1 MFTRLLI
8 LNWRIFLANLN
19 RFQLLL
25 MIGYIMF
32 LGVMMVNLIGT
43 AFVVV
48 MMDTD
53 PWMATQ
59 MPWLTP
65 KVYTFVLLVFTNTYW
80 VMHFSFTNL
89 RLLNIEE
96 NRKLLGFG
104 FPLKRLARYMI
115 TISFFHPVNIIYN
128 FTWLVFLMIQ
138 VQYWYQIPVALLGV
152 VLNYVVIY
160 SVKHRFLQIVERR
173 FIAVVL
179 GFIILIFS
187 LFQLVQLFSENQA
200 EVFLE
205 LVPRIETI
213 NFWLSVIPGGL
224 LYRAVNVDYG
234 FANALILTAGML
246 VFITG
251 ILIDHYNKTCD
262 GLLRPA
268 LKKAEEANSQVWQLL
283 RKVLGK
289 NAGKYYYYVI
299 IHPYNKLQLLTLALI
314 PIVYV
319 PLLLNVNYEIAQ
331 KVAIPTILAGIPV
344 ALLAMGMAN
353 MYGYENRE
361 LLLHLQFPVTLE
373 QQLKERF
380 LGVILF
386 PLLVFYGIT
395 IVEILFIPQIGKV
408 FHIFVANTFMF
419 LMFMLLFIWSSY
431 YQYQK
436 AIYSSFSYKHPI
448 IPQKVTFIL
457 SFMIFTIGYM
467 VFVPLGELEWYRL
480 TIMGV
485 VIVITGFYLWQ
496 HMDVLVN
503 LFKKRILLRIWSE
516 L

>member
-1 MFTRLLI
+1 MFSRLLI

-32 LGVMMVNLIGT
+32 LGVMLVNLIGT
-43 AFVVV
+43 AIVVV

-65 KVYTFVLLVFTNTYW
+65 KVYTFILLVFTNTYW

-104 FPLKRLARYMI
+104 FPLKRLARYII

-138 VQYWYQIPVALLGV
+138 VDYWYQIPVAFLAV
-152 VLNYVVIY
+152 ILNYALIY
-160 SVKHRFLQIVERR
+160 SIKHRFLQIVERR
-173 FIAVVL
+173 FIAVVV
-179 GFIILIFS
+179 GFVILVFT

-200 EVFLE
+200 RVFIE

-213 NFWLSVIPGGL
+213 NFWLSVIPGGFL
-224 LYRAVNVDYG
+224 HRAVNVDYG
-234 FANALILTAGML
+234 VANALVLTAGMIVLIGIIL
-246 VFITG
+246 V
-251 ILIDHYNKTCD
+251 DHFNKTCD
-262 GLLRPA
+262 GLLKPA
-268 LKKAEEANSQVWQLL
+268 LKKAEEANGKIWKILK
-283 RKVLGK
+283 RILGL
-289 NAGKYYYYVI
+289 NAGKYYYYVV

-361 LLLHLQFPVTLE
+361 LLLHLQFPIKLE

-386 PLLVFYGIT
+386 PLVVFYFIT
-395 IVEILFIPQIGKV
+395 IMELLFIPQIGQV

-436 AIYSSFSYKHPI
+436 ATYSSFSYKHPI

-457 SFMIFTIGYM
+457 SFMIFTIGYL
-467 VFVPLGELEWYRL
+467 VFIPLGNLEWYRL
-480 TIMGV
+480 TIMSV
-485 VIVITGFYLWQ
+485 VIVIIGIYLWG
-496 HMDVLVN
+496 HMEVLVN
-503 LFKKRILLRIWSE
+503 LFKKRILIRIWSE

>member
-1 MFTRLLI
+1 MFSRLLI

-32 LGVMMVNLIGT
+32 LGVMLVNLIGT
-43 AFVVV
+43 AIVVV
-48 MMDTD
+48 LMDTD

-65 KVYTFVLLVFTNTYW
+65 KVYTFILLVFGNTYW

-115 TISFFHPVNIIYN
+115 IISFCHPVNIIYN

-138 VQYWYQIPVALLGV
+138 VEYWYQVPVAFLAV
-152 VLNYVVIY
+152 VLNYMLIY
-160 SVKHRFLQIVERR
+160 SIKHRFLQIVERR
-173 FIAVVL
+173 FIAVVV
-179 GFIILIFS
+179 GFIIVIFS
-187 LFQLVQLFSENQA
+187 LFQFVQVFSENQSRIL
-200 EVFLE
+200 FSLI
-205 LVPRIETI
+205 PKIETI
-213 NFWLSVIPGGL
+213 NSWLGWMPGGVL
-224 LYRAVNVDYG
+224 LRGVRVDYG
-234 FANALILTAGML
+234 MLNAGIYVVFLVVLIGL
-246 VFITG
+246 ITV
-251 ILIDHYNKTCD
+251 DHFNKTCD
-262 GLLRPA
+262 GLHKPA
-268 LKKAEEANSQVWQLL
+268 LKKVEEASSQLW
-283 RKVLGK
+283 KVLRRVFGK
-289 NAGKYYYYVI
+289 NAGKYYYYVM
-299 IHPYNKLQLLTLALI
+299 IHPYNKLQLLTLAII

-331 KVAIPTILAGIPV
+331 TIAIPTILAGIPV

-361 LLLHLQFPVTLE
+361 LLMHLQFPITLE

-380 LGVILF
+380 LGVIIL
-386 PLLVFYGIT
+386 PLLVFYSIT
-395 IVEILFIPQIGKV
+395 IMEILFIPQTGAILN
-408 FHIFVANTFMF
+408 IFVANTFFF
-419 LMFMLLFIWSSY
+419 LCFMLLFIWSSY
-431 YQYQK
+431 FQYQK

-457 SFMIFTIGYM
+457 SFMIFAVGYL
-467 VFVPLGELEWYRL
+467 VFVPLPALEWYRL

-485 VIVITGFYLWQ
+485 VIVIIGIYLWG

-503 LFKKRILLRIWSE
+503 LFKKRILTRIWSD

>member
-1 MFTRLLI
+1 MFSRLLL
-8 LNWRIFLANLN
+8 LNWRIFLSNLN

-32 LGVMMVNLIGT
+32 LGVMLVNLIGT
-43 AFVVV
+43 AIVVV
-48 MMDTD
+48 IMDTD
-53 PWMATQ
+53 PWMQMQ

-65 KVYTFVLLVFTNTYW
+65 RVYSFILLVFANTYW

-104 FPLKRLARYMI
+104 FPLKRLAKYLMVI
-115 TISFFHPVNIIYN
+115 GFCHPVNIIYN

-138 VQYWYQIPVALLGV
+138 VREFYQVPVVFVGV
-152 VLNYVVIY
+152 FLNYVLIY

-173 FIAVVL
+173 FIAVVA
-179 GFIILIFS
+179 GFLIFVFS
-187 LFQLVQLFSENQA
+187 LFQLIALVSDNKSEI
-200 EVFLE
+200 LYSII
-205 LVPRIETI
+205 PKIETI
-213 NFWLSVIPGGL
+213 NGVLEWLPGGL
-224 LYRAVNVDYG
+224 LIQAAKTDYG
-234 FANALILTAGML
+234 VWNGIIFF
-246 VFITG
+246 VFLG
-251 ILIDHYNKTCD
+251 ILIGLVLVDHFNKTCH
-262 GLLRPA
+262 GLHRPS
-268 LKKAEEANSQVWQLL
+268 LKKVEEASSKIWDILK
-283 RKVLGK
+283 RVLGK
-289 NAGKYYYYVI
+289 NAGKYYYYVM
-299 IHPYNKLQLLTLALI
+299 IHPYNKLQVLTLAII

-319 PLLLNVNYEIAQ
+319 PLLMNVEYEIARTI
-331 KVAIPTILAGIPV
+331 AIPTILAGIPV

-361 LLLHLQFPVTLE
+361 LLLHLQFPIKLE

-380 LGVILF
+380 LGVVIL

-395 IVEILFIPQIGKV
+395 IFEILVIPEIGEILNIFI
-408 FHIFVANTFMF
+408 ANTFMF
-419 LMFMLLFIWSSY
+419 LCFMLIFIWSSY

-448 IPQKVTFIL
+448 IPQKVTFVI
-457 SFMIFTIGYM
+457 SFSIFTVGYL
-467 VFVPLGELEWYRL
+467 VFVPLNGLEWYRL
-480 TIMGV
+480 TIMGT
-485 VIVITGFYLWQ
+485 VILIMGIYLWG

-503 LFKKRILLRIWSE
+503 LFKKRILNRIWSE